1 MDLGHTLANLRNQRG
16 LNQREL
22 AKAIG
27 VSNGAVAMW
36 ETNKRQPDLEM
47 LKKLASFFAVSID
60 FLLGEDTD
68 THITMNELF
77 GYNGED
83 ESTVSFAQKLANQI
97 DFNNTKLSDLANE
110 IGVSEQT
117 VLDWLSGENKNYT
130 EFYSKLSK
138 FFNVQLRYW
147 TSPNSIS
154 PGIEPNSEEYLL
166 ILLYREYNKTGF
178 FNEYYGSLEQY
189 FPGITVVDNSIDNK
203 FLSIFRQLNEDN
215 KDIIIGE
222 IKKFLKEQRNEKS
235 VDSDN
240 QPGKSLA

>member
-1 MDLGHTLANLRNQRG
+1 MLGKRIVSLRKQNHLTQE
-16 LNQREL
+16 EL
-22 AKAIG
+22 SSALGISRSALSLYEID
-27 VSNGAVAMW
+27 
-36 ETNKRQPDLEM
+36 KRQPDIDM

-60 FLLGEDTD
+60 FLLGENTD
-68 THITMNELF
+68 TNITMNELL

-83 ESTVSFAQKLANQI
+83 ESAVSFAQKLANQI
-97 DFNNTKLSDLANE
+97 DFNNTKLSDLAIE

-117 VLDWLSGENKNYT
+117 ILDWLSGENKDYT
-130 EFYSKLSK
+130 KFLSNLSK
-138 FFNVQLRYW
+138 FFKVQMRYW

-154 PGIEPNSEEYLL
+154 PGIEPNSDEYLL
-166 ILLYREYNKTGF
+166 ILLYREYNKSGF